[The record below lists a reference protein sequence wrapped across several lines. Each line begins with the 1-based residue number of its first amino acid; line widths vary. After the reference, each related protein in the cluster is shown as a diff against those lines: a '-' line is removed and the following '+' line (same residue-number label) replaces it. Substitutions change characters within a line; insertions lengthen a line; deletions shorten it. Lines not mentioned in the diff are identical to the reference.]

1 MGALSP
7 ATSYRQL
14 IRDEKISPSDNF
26 FFESNYSPS
35 SPSVDWWRLSS
46 RRDVIMTA
54 ILNIGGEC
62 FPVGSRQRNIILTIS
77 KTS

>member
-54 ILNIGGEC
+54 IHIENVVKALVEET
-62 FPVGSRQRNIILTIS
+62 RRLHW
-77 KTS
+77 